1 MKGIK
6 VSMLFLFSL
15 LLVSCI
21 QTQEIE
27 KLAVINVLGID
38 HFEED
43 QIELTVAVFQFS
55 AQSEEITK
63 LMYGKGKTIKGA
75 ADDVESS
82 STFRLAPGKTRLS
95 IFGKEMAE
103 IGILPLLDTAVRDA
117 RLPDLMYLS
126 VSKAT
131 AKEIIST
138 GAEELTVDVGELL
151 HGIIKNHSTNHNV
164 PRRTVHDFLRIYHDI
179 GHDNVLPL
187 FEIQDNNPKLT
198 AIAVFKGDEFV
209 GEMTLQEALLLNL
222 MDKTVKGENLD
233 LSLPIEPFENH
244 LEKREDRDQNKEVE
258 ISVLINKGK
267 SKTKLVDFENQIFQ
281 TNTNM
286 EVRLLEQS
294 AGINLESPHVLK
306 QIEKEI
312 EKIMKSRFEK
322 LLNKLQKLNADT
334 FGYGRYYKSHEK
346 GKDLTKDEWRE
357 KYPEID
363 VQFNVSIKI
372 LRHGVKD

>member
-6 VSMLFLFSL
+6 VSMLFLISL

-27 KLAVINVLGID
+27 KLALINVLGID

-55 AQSEEITK
+55 GQSDEITK
-63 LMYGKGKTIKGA
+63 LMFGKGKTIKGA
-75 ADDVESS
+75 ADDAEGS
-82 STFRLAPGKTRLS
+82 STFRLASGKIRLS
-95 IFGKEMAE
+95 IFGKEIAE
-103 IGILPLLDTAVRDA
+103 KGVLPLLDTATRDA
-117 RLPDLMYLS
+117 RLPDLMYLA
-126 VSKAT
+126 VSKTT
-131 AKEIIST
+131 AKEIISI
-138 GAEELTVDVGELL
+138 GAEELTLDVGELL
-151 HGIIKNHSTNHNV
+151 YGIIKNHSTNHNV
-164 PRRTVHDFLRIYHDI
+164 PRKTVQDFSRIYHDI

-222 MDKTVKGENLD
+222 MDKTVKGQNLN

-244 LEKREDRDQNKEVE
+244 LEKREDRDQDKDVE

-267 SKTKLVDFENQIFQ
+267 SKTTLADFENQIFH
-281 TNTNM
+281 TNTTM
-286 EVRLLEQS
+286 EIRLLEQS
-294 AGINLESPHVLK
+294 AGINLENPHVLK

-312 EKIMKSRFEK
+312 EKVMKSRFEH
-322 LLNKLQKLNADT
+322 LLSKLQKLNADP

-346 GKDLTKDEWRE
+346 GKNLTKDEWRE

-363 VQFNVSIKI
+363 VQFNVNVKI